1 MKSPESQQLTGGGN
15 QELDSHFRG
24 VTADH
29 GEAVSGQ
36 LWLEQLGEGFGV
48 NGQTNPD
55 PGLLKEFS
63 SRVLASINV
72 TLPEHID
79 HKKTKLGICQ
89 KEILVALDQNQGV
102 ILAPKP
108 HLVVRDLFG
117 RKSDP
122 DTYTRASQRLEA
134 KNAVVYIAHSDDE
147 SELSLTAS
155 GSSLVETVYE
165 AVKSYSEEDESE
177 QKINKSYLNA
187 PTTIKILEHISDQ
200 ALRKGNPGNWLYFE
214 TNDIPCSHDVATE
227 LEMEPDVFGRKLT
240 ALVYE
245 KRYVEVKKN
254 HDGQTTN
261 MRVSEEGTGF
271 LDAVRQYAVEKEPS
285 LLDEDEVY
293 ETDQMVETC
302 IELATEIG
310 LNGHA
315 ETLKERRDQRH
326 FFEMSKKEFQDEREF
341 IIDGLKW
348 LRKEYA
354 ATIKR
359 RQLVGHKT

>member
-15 QELDSHFRG
+15 PELDNYFRG
-24 VTADH
+24 VAAGH

-36 LWLEQLGEGFGV
+36 LWLEQLDEGFGG

-102 ILAPKP
+102 ILGPRP
-108 HLVVRDLFG
+108 HLVVRDLYG

-122 DTYTRASQRLEA
+122 SAYKVASRRLEA
-134 KNAVVYIAHSDDE
+134 KNAVVYKAHGDEE
-147 SELSLTAS
+147 SELSLTAR

-165 AVKSYSEEDESE
+165 AVERYSEDGPE
-177 QKINKSYLNA
+177 QKIGRPYLYA
-187 PTTIKILEHISDQ
+187 PTTVKILEHLSDQ
-200 ALRKGNPGNWLYFE
+200 ALRKGNNGNWLYFE
-214 TNDIPCSHDVATE
+214 TNEIPCSQDVAAE

-240 ALVYE
+240 ELVYE

-254 HDGQTTN
+254 YDNHIIN
-261 MRVSEEGTGF
+261 IRISEEGTSF
-271 LDAVRQYAVEKEPS
+271 LDAVRQYAIEKEPS

-293 ETDQMVETC
+293 EADQMVETC
-302 IELATEIG
+302 IELAAEIG

-315 ETLKERRDQRH
+315 KTLKQRRDQKH
-326 FFEMSKKEFQDEREF
+326 FFEMSKKEFQAERQL
-341 IIDGLKW
+341 IIDGLNW

-359 RQLVGHKT
+359 QQLLGQRS